1 MLQKK
6 DDKFAVLGY
15 AGRMKYEYEL
25 ISHNYIRG
33 FHLFLV
39 RILYRTPHL
48 HREFEVNLI
57 LEGTVEILSQ
67 GREYHADE
75 GDFFAFDPYQPHE
88 LRAETGTVLILSIQI
103 SPAFFS
109 GYFPQMESVRFGTEI
124 FHRAE
129 SPRHQEIYRE
139 ILKTTASYCEK
150 TPFYELD
157 CARCINALFRLLL
170 DVSAFT
176 VVSEAERPAQRVR
189 QERVRYLAERIEGG
203 FCEKLLLGDL
213 AKELG
218 IDLYY
223 LSHFFREHFGLSFQE
238 YLAKLRCEKARRE
251 LLLTDRS
258 LLDISISC
266 GFSSPK
272 YFQRAF
278 EKQYGASPKEYR
290 KQAPRQIG
298 EQPAASVFTSQEFLS
313 DRESLEIVRRLLA
326 SP

>member
-1 MLQKK
+1 
-6 DDKFAVLGY
+6 
-15 AGRMKYEYEL
+15 MKYEYEL
-25 ISHNYIRG
+25 ISHSYIRG

-57 LEGTVEILSQ
+57 LDGSVEILSQ
-67 GREYHADE
+67 GREYHAE
-75 GDFFAFDPYQPHE
+75 TGDFFVFDPYQPHE
-88 LRAETGTVLILSIQI
+88 LRAREGTVLILSIQI

-109 GYFPQMESVRFGTEI
+109 DYFPQMESVRFGTEI
-124 FHRAE
+124 FHRAA
-129 SPRHQEIYRE
+129 SPRHQQLYRQLLE
-139 ILKTTASYCEK
+139 LTCCYCQK
-150 TPFYELD
+150 APFYELD
-157 CARCINALFRLLL
+157 CAGNINALFRALL

-176 VVSEAERPAQRVR
+176 VVSEAERPAQRAR

-203 FCEKLLLGDL
+203 FSEKLLLGDL

-218 IDLYY
+218 VDLYY

-258 LLDISISC
+258 LLDISLSC

-278 EKQYGASPKEYR
+278 QKQYGATPREYR
-290 KQAPRQIG
+290 RQAPRETG
-298 EQPAASVFTSQEFLS
+298 ELPAASVLTSQKFLS
-313 DRESLEIVRRLLA
+313 DQESLRVVQRLLEQG
-326 SP
+326 

>member
-1 MLQKK
+1 
-6 DDKFAVLGY
+6 
-15 AGRMKYEYEL
+15 MKYEYEL

-57 LEGTVEILSQ
+57 LDGSVEILSQ
-67 GREYHADE
+67 GRGYHAGT
-75 GDFFAFDPYQPHE
+75 GDFFVFDPYQPHE
-88 LRAETGTVLILSIQI
+88 LRAREGTVLILSIQI

-109 GYFPQMESVRFGTEI
+109 DYFPQMESVRFGTEI
-124 FHRAE
+124 FHRAA
-129 SPRHQEIYRE
+129 SPRHQQLYRQLLE
-139 ILKTTASYCEK
+139 LTCCYRQKA
-150 TPFYELD
+150 PFYELD
-157 CARCINALFRLLL
+157 CARDINALFRALL

-176 VVSEAERPAQRVR
+176 VVSEAERPAQRAR

-203 FCEKLLLGDL
+203 FSEKLLLGDL

-218 IDLYY
+218 VDLYY

-258 LLDISISC
+258 LLDISLSC

-278 EKQYGASPKEYR
+278 QKQYGATPKEYR
-290 KQAPRQIG
+290 RQAPRETG
-298 EQPAASVFTSQEFLS
+298 ELPAASVLTSQEFLS
-313 DRESLEIVRRLLA
+313 DQESLRVVQRLLERG
-326 SP
+326 

>member
-1 MLQKK
+1 
-6 DDKFAVLGY
+6 
-15 AGRMKYEYEL
+15 MKYEYEL

-57 LEGTVEILSQ
+57 LDGSVEIFSQ
-67 GREYHADE
+67 GRGYHAGT
-75 GDFFAFDPYQPHE
+75 GDFFVFDTYQPHE
-88 LRAETGTVLILSIQI
+88 LRAREGTVLILSIQI

-109 GYFPQMESVRFGTEI
+109 DYFPQMESVRFGTEI
-124 FHRAE
+124 FHRAA
-129 SPRHQEIYRE
+129 SPRHQQLYRQLLE
-139 ILKTTASYCEK
+139 LTCCYCQK
-150 TPFYELD
+150 APFYELD
-157 CARCINALFRLLL
+157 CARDINALFRALL

-176 VVSEAERPAQRVR
+176 VVSEAERPAQRAR

-203 FCEKLLLGDL
+203 FSEKLLLGDL

-218 IDLYY
+218 VDLYY

-258 LLDISISC
+258 LLDISLSC

-278 EKQYGASPKEYR
+278 QKQYGATPKEYR
-290 KQAPRQIG
+290 RQAPRETG
-298 EQPAASVFTSQEFLS
+298 ELPAASVLTSQEFLS
-313 DRESLEIVRRLLA
+313 DQESLRVVQRLLERG
-326 SP
+326 

>member
-1 MLQKK
+1 
-6 DDKFAVLGY
+6 
-15 AGRMKYEYEL
+15 MKYEYEL

-57 LEGTVEILSQ
+57 LDGSVEILSQ
-67 GREYHADE
+67 GREYHAE
-75 GDFFAFDPYQPHE
+75 TGDFFVFDPYQPHE
-88 LRAETGTVLILSIQI
+88 LRAREGTVLILSIQI

-109 GYFPQMESVRFGTEI
+109 DYFPQMESVRFGTEI
-124 FHRAE
+124 FHRAA
-129 SPRHQEIYRE
+129 SPRHQQLYRQLLE
-139 ILKTTASYCEK
+139 LTCCYCQK
-150 TPFYELD
+150 APFYELD
-157 CARCINALFRLLL
+157 CAGNINALFRALL

-176 VVSEAERPAQRVR
+176 VVSEAERPAQRAR

-203 FCEKLLLGDL
+203 FSEKLLLGDL

-218 IDLYY
+218 VEHYY
-223 LSHFFREHFGLSFQE
+223 VSPFFLQHFGLSFQE

-258 LLDISISC
+258 LLDISLSC

-278 EKQYGASPKEYR
+278 QKQYGATPREYR
-290 KQAPRQIG
+290 RQAPRETG
-298 EQPAASVFTSQEFLS
+298 ELPAASVLTSQKFLS
-313 DRESLEIVRRLLA
+313 GQESLRVVQRLLEQG
-326 SP
+326 

>member
-1 MLQKK
+1 
-6 DDKFAVLGY
+6 
-15 AGRMKYEYEL
+15 MKYEYEL

-57 LEGTVEILSQ
+57 LDGSVEILSQ
-67 GREYHADE
+67 GREYHAE
-75 GDFFAFDPYQPHE
+75 TGDFFVFDPYQPHE
-88 LRAETGTVLILSIQI
+88 LRAREGTVLILSIQI

-109 GYFPQMESVRFGTEI
+109 DYFPQLESVRFGTEI
-124 FHRAE
+124 FHRAA
-129 SPRHQEIYRE
+129 SPRHQQLYRQLLE
-139 ILKTTASYCEK
+139 LTCCYCQK
-150 TPFYELD
+150 APFYELD
-157 CARCINALFRLLL
+157 CAGNINALFRALL

-176 VVSEAERPAQRVR
+176 VVSEAERPAQRAR

-203 FCEKLLLGDL
+203 FSEKLLLGDL

-218 IDLYY
+218 VDLYY

-258 LLDISISC
+258 LLDISLSC

-278 EKQYGASPKEYR
+278 QKQYGATPREYR
-290 KQAPRQIG
+290 RQAPRETG
-298 EQPAASVFTSQEFLS
+298 ELPAASVLTSQKFLS
-313 DRESLEIVRRLLA
+313 DQESLRVVQRLLEQG
-326 SP
+326 

>member
-1 MLQKK
+1 
-6 DDKFAVLGY
+6 
-15 AGRMKYEYEL
+15 MKYEYEL

-57 LEGTVEILSQ
+57 LDGSVEILSQ
-67 GREYHADE
+67 GREYHAE
-75 GDFFAFDPYQPHE
+75 TGDFFVFDPYQPHE
-88 LRAETGTVLILSIQI
+88 LRAREGTVLILSIQI

-109 GYFPQMESVRFGTEI
+109 DYFPQMESVRFGTEI
-124 FHRAE
+124 FHRAA
-129 SPRHQEIYRE
+129 SPRHQQLYRQLLE
-139 ILKTTASYCEK
+139 LTCCYCQK
-150 TPFYELD
+150 APFYELD
-157 CARCINALFRLLL
+157 CAGNINALFRALL

-176 VVSEAERPAQRVR
+176 VVSEAERPAQRAR
-189 QERVRYLAERIEGG
+189 QVRVRYLAERIEGG
-203 FCEKLLLGDL
+203 FSEKLLLGDL

-218 IDLYY
+218 VDLYY

-258 LLDISISC
+258 LLDISLSC

-278 EKQYGASPKEYR
+278 QKQYGATPREYR
-290 KQAPRQIG
+290 RQAPRETG
-298 EQPAASVFTSQEFLS
+298 ELPAASVLTSQKFLS
-313 DRESLEIVRRLLA
+313 DQESLRVVQRLLEQG
-326 SP
+326 

>member
-1 MLQKK
+1 
-6 DDKFAVLGY
+6 
-15 AGRMKYEYEL
+15 MKYEYEL

-57 LEGTVEILSQ
+57 LDGSVEIFSQ
-67 GREYHADE
+67 GRGYHAGT
-75 GDFFAFDPYQPHE
+75 GDFFVFDPYQPHE
-88 LRAETGTVLILSIQI
+88 LRAREGTVLILSIQI

-109 GYFPQMESVRFGTEI
+109 DYFPQMESVRFGTEI
-124 FHRAE
+124 FHRAA
-129 SPRHQEIYRE
+129 SPRHQQLYRQLLE
-139 ILKTTASYCEK
+139 LTCCYCQK
-150 TPFYELD
+150 APFYELD
-157 CARCINALFRLLL
+157 CARDINALFRALL

-176 VVSEAERPAQRVR
+176 VVSEAERPAQRAR

-203 FCEKLLLGDL
+203 FSEKLLLGDL

-218 IDLYY
+218 VDLYY

-258 LLDISISC
+258 LLDISLSC

-278 EKQYGASPKEYR
+278 QKQYGATPKEYR
-290 KQAPRQIG
+290 RQAPRETG
-298 EQPAASVFTSQEFLS
+298 ELPAASVLTSQEFLS
-313 DRESLEIVRRLLA
+313 DQESLRVVQRLLERG
-326 SP
+326 

>member
-1 MLQKK
+1 
-6 DDKFAVLGY
+6 
-15 AGRMKYEYEL
+15 MKYEYEL

-57 LEGTVEILSQ
+57 LDGSVEILSQ
-67 GREYHADE
+67 GREYHAE
-75 GDFFAFDPYQPHE
+75 TGDFFVFDPYQPHE
-88 LRAETGTVLILSIQI
+88 LRAREGTVLILSIQI

-109 GYFPQMESVRFGTEI
+109 DYFPQMESVRFGREI
-124 FHRAE
+124 FHRAA
-129 SPRHQEIYRE
+129 SPRHQQLYRQLLE
-139 ILKTTASYCEK
+139 LTCCYCQK
-150 TPFYELD
+150 APFYELD
-157 CARCINALFRLLL
+157 CAGNINALFRALL

-176 VVSEAERPAQRVR
+176 VVSEAERPAQRAR

-203 FCEKLLLGDL
+203 FSEKLLLGDL

-218 IDLYY
+218 VDLYY

-258 LLDISISC
+258 LLDISLSC

-278 EKQYGASPKEYR
+278 QKQYGATPREYR
-290 KQAPRQIG
+290 RQAPRETG
-298 EQPAASVFTSQEFLS
+298 ELPAASVLTSQKFLS
-313 DRESLEIVRRLLA
+313 DQESLRVVQRLLEQG
-326 SP
+326 

>member
-1 MLQKK
+1 
-6 DDKFAVLGY
+6 
-15 AGRMKYEYEL
+15 MKYEYEL

-57 LEGTVEILSQ
+57 LDGSVEILSQ
-67 GREYHADE
+67 GREYHAE
-75 GDFFAFDPYQPHE
+75 TGDFFVFDPYQPHE
-88 LRAETGTVLILSIQI
+88 LRAREGTVLILSIQI

-109 GYFPQMESVRFGTEI
+109 DYFPQMESVRFGTEI
-124 FHRAE
+124 FHRAA
-129 SPRHQEIYRE
+129 SPRHQQLYRQLLE
-139 ILKTTASYCEK
+139 LTCCYCQK
-150 TPFYELD
+150 APFYELD
-157 CARCINALFRLLL
+157 CAGNINALFRALL

-176 VVSEAERPAQRVR
+176 VVSEAERPAQRAR

-203 FCEKLLLGDL
+203 FSEKLLLGDL

-218 IDLYY
+218 VDLYY

-258 LLDISISC
+258 LLDISLSC

-278 EKQYGASPKEYR
+278 QKQYGATPREYR
-290 KQAPRQIG
+290 RQAPRETG
-298 EQPAASVFTSQEFLS
+298 ELPAASVLTSQKFLS
-313 DRESLEIVRRLLA
+313 DQESLRVVQRLLE
-326 SP
+326 

>member
-1 MLQKK
+1 
-6 DDKFAVLGY
+6 
-15 AGRMKYEYEL
+15 MKYEYEL

-57 LEGTVEILSQ
+57 LDGSVEILSQ
-67 GREYHADE
+67 GREYHAE
-75 GDFFAFDPYQPHE
+75 TGDFFVFDPYQPHE
-88 LRAETGTVLILSIQI
+88 LRAREGTVLILSIQI

-109 GYFPQMESVRFGTEI
+109 DYFPQMESVRFGTEI
-124 FHRAE
+124 FHRAA
-129 SPRHQEIYRE
+129 SPRHQQLYRQLLE
-139 ILKTTASYCEK
+139 LTCCYCQK
-150 TPFYELD
+150 APFYELD
-157 CARCINALFRLLL
+157 CAGNINALFRALL

-176 VVSEAERPAQRVR
+176 VVSEAERPAQRAR

-203 FCEKLLLGDL
+203 FSEKLLLGDL

-218 IDLYY
+218 VDLYY

-258 LLDISISC
+258 LLDISLSC

-278 EKQYGASPKEYR
+278 QKQYGATPREYR
-290 KQAPRQIG
+290 RQAPRETG
-298 EQPAASVFTSQEFLS
+298 ELPAASVLTSQKFLR
-313 DRESLEIVRRLLA
+313 DQESLRVVQRLLEQG
-326 SP
+326 

>member
-1 MLQKK
+1 
-6 DDKFAVLGY
+6 
-15 AGRMKYEYEL
+15 MKYEYEL

-57 LEGTVEILSQ
+57 LDGSVEILSQ
-67 GREYHADE
+67 GREYHAE
-75 GDFFAFDPYQPHE
+75 TGDFFVFDPYQPHE
-88 LRAETGTVLILSIQI
+88 LRAREGTVLILSIQI

-109 GYFPQMESVRFGTEI
+109 DYFPQMESVRFGTEI
-124 FHRAE
+124 FHRAA
-129 SPRHQEIYRE
+129 SPRHQQLYRQLLE
-139 ILKTTASYCEK
+139 LTCCYCQK
-150 TPFYELD
+150 APFYELD
-157 CARCINALFRLLL
+157 CAGNINALFRALL

-176 VVSEAERPAQRVR
+176 VVSEAERPAQRAR
-189 QERVRYLAERIEGG
+189 QERVRYLAERIVGG
-203 FCEKLLLGDL
+203 FSEKLLLGDL

-218 IDLYY
+218 VDLYY

-258 LLDISISC
+258 LLDISLSC

-278 EKQYGASPKEYR
+278 QKQYGATPREYR
-290 KQAPRQIG
+290 RQAPRETG
-298 EQPAASVFTSQEFLS
+298 ELPAASVLTSQKFLS
-313 DRESLEIVRRLLA
+313 DQESLRVVQRLLEQG
-326 SP
+326 

>member
-1 MLQKK
+1 
-6 DDKFAVLGY
+6 
-15 AGRMKYEYEL
+15 MKYEYEL

-57 LEGTVEILSQ
+57 LDGSVEILSQ
-67 GREYHADE
+67 GRGYHAE
-75 GDFFAFDPYQPHE
+75 TGDFFVFDPYQPHE
-88 LRAETGTVLILSIQI
+88 LRAREGTVLILSIQI

-109 GYFPQMESVRFGTEI
+109 DYFPQMESVRFGTEI
-124 FHRAE
+124 FHRAA
-129 SPRHQEIYRE
+129 SPRHQQLYRQLLE
-139 ILKTTASYCEK
+139 LTCCYCQK
-150 TPFYELD
+150 APFYELD
-157 CARCINALFRLLL
+157 CAGNINALFRALL

-176 VVSEAERPAQRVR
+176 VVSEAERPAQRAR

-203 FCEKLLLGDL
+203 FSEKLLLGDL

-218 IDLYY
+218 VDLYY

-258 LLDISISC
+258 LLDISLSC

-278 EKQYGASPKEYR
+278 QKQYGATPREYR
-290 KQAPRQIG
+290 RQAPWETG
-298 EQPAASVFTSQEFLS
+298 ELPAASVLTSQKFLS
-313 DRESLEIVRRLLA
+313 DQESLRVVQRLLE
-326 SP
+326 

>member
-1 MLQKK
+1 
-6 DDKFAVLGY
+6 
-15 AGRMKYEYEL
+15 MKYEYEL

-57 LEGTVEILSQ
+57 LDGSVEILSQ
-67 GREYHADE
+67 GRGYHAE
-75 GDFFAFDPYQPHE
+75 TGDFFVFDPYQPHE
-88 LRAETGTVLILSIQI
+88 LRAREGTVLILSIQI

-109 GYFPQMESVRFGTEI
+109 DYFPQMESVRFGTEI
-124 FHRAE
+124 FHRAA
-129 SPRHQEIYRE
+129 SPRHQQLYRQLLE
-139 ILKTTASYCEK
+139 LTCCYCQK
-150 TPFYELD
+150 APFYELD
-157 CARCINALFRLLL
+157 CARDINALFRALL

-176 VVSEAERPAQRVR
+176 VVSEAERPAQRAR

-203 FCEKLLLGDL
+203 FSEKLLLGDL

-218 IDLYY
+218 VDLYY

-258 LLDISISC
+258 LLDISLSC

-278 EKQYGASPKEYR
+278 QKQYGATPREYR
-290 KQAPRQIG
+290 RQAPRETG
-298 EQPAASVFTSQEFLS
+298 ELPAASVLTSQKFLS
-313 DRESLEIVRRLLA
+313 DQESLRVVQRLLE
-326 SP
+326 

>member
-1 MLQKK
+1 
-6 DDKFAVLGY
+6 
-15 AGRMKYEYEL
+15 MKYEYEL

-57 LEGTVEILSQ
+57 LDGSVEILSQ
-67 GREYHADE
+67 GREYHAE
-75 GDFFAFDPYQPHE
+75 TGDFFVFDPYQPHE
-88 LRAETGTVLILSIQI
+88 LRAREGTVLILSIQI

-109 GYFPQMESVRFGTEI
+109 DYFPQMQSVRFGTEI
-124 FHRAE
+124 FHRAA
-129 SPRHQEIYRE
+129 SPRHQQLYRQLLE
-139 ILKTTASYCEK
+139 LTCCYCQK
-150 TPFYELD
+150 APFYELD
-157 CARCINALFRLLL
+157 CAGNINALFRALL

-176 VVSEAERPAQRVR
+176 VVSEAERPAQRAR

-203 FCEKLLLGDL
+203 FSEKLLLGDL

-218 IDLYY
+218 VDLYY

-258 LLDISISC
+258 LLDISLSC

-278 EKQYGASPKEYR
+278 QKQYGATPREYR
-290 KQAPRQIG
+290 RQAPRETG
-298 EQPAASVFTSQEFLS
+298 ELPAASVLTSQKFLS
-313 DRESLEIVRRLLA
+313 DQESLRVVQRLLEQG
-326 SP
+326 

>member
-1 MLQKK
+1 
-6 DDKFAVLGY
+6 
-15 AGRMKYEYEL
+15 MKYEYEL

-57 LEGTVEILSQ
+57 LDGSVEILSQ
-67 GREYHADE
+67 GREYHAE
-75 GDFFAFDPYQPHE
+75 TGDFFVFDPYQPHE
-88 LRAETGTVLILSIQI
+88 LRAREGTVLILSIQI

-109 GYFPQMESVRFGTEI
+109 DYFPQMESVRFGTEI
-124 FHRAE
+124 FHRAA
-129 SPRHQEIYRE
+129 SPRHQQLYRQLLE
-139 ILKTTASYCEK
+139 LTCCYCQK
-150 TPFYELD
+150 APFYELD
-157 CARCINALFRLLL
+157 CAGNINALFRALL
-170 DVSAFT
+170 DVSAFM
-176 VVSEAERPAQRVR
+176 VVSEAERPAQRAR

-203 FCEKLLLGDL
+203 FSEKLLLGDL

-218 IDLYY
+218 VDLYY

-258 LLDISISC
+258 LLDISLSC

-278 EKQYGASPKEYR
+278 QKQYGATPREYR
-290 KQAPRQIG
+290 RQAPRETG
-298 EQPAASVFTSQEFLS
+298 ELPAASVLTSQKFLS
-313 DRESLEIVRRLLA
+313 DQESLRVVQRLLEQG
-326 SP
+326 

>member
-1 MLQKK
+1 
-6 DDKFAVLGY
+6 
-15 AGRMKYEYEL
+15 MKYEYEL

-57 LEGTVEILSQ
+57 LDGSVEILSQ
-67 GREYHADE
+67 GREYHAE
-75 GDFFAFDPYQPHE
+75 TGDFFVFDPYQPHE
-88 LRAETGTVLILSIQI
+88 LRAREGTVLILSIQI

-109 GYFPQMESVRFGTEI
+109 DYFPQMESVRFGTEI
-124 FHRAE
+124 FHRAA
-129 SPRHQEIYRE
+129 SPRHQQLYRQLLE
-139 ILKTTASYCEK
+139 LTCCYCQK
-150 TPFYELD
+150 APFYELD
-157 CARCINALFRLLL
+157 CAGNINALFRALL

-176 VVSEAERPAQRVR
+176 VVSEAERPAQRAR

-203 FCEKLLLGDL
+203 FSEKLLLGDL

-218 IDLYY
+218 VDLYY

-258 LLDISISC
+258 LLDISLSC

-278 EKQYGASPKEYR
+278 QKQYGATPREYR
-290 KQAPRQIG
+290 RQAPRETG
-298 EQPAASVFTSQEFLS
+298 ELPAASVLTSQTFLS
-313 DRESLEIVRRLLA
+313 DQESLRVVQRLLEQG
-326 SP
+326 

>member
-1 MLQKK
+1 
-6 DDKFAVLGY
+6 
-15 AGRMKYEYEL
+15 MKYEYEL

-57 LEGTVEILSQ
+57 LDGSVEILSQ
-67 GREYHADE
+67 GRGYHAE
-75 GDFFAFDPYQPHE
+75 TGDFFVFDPYQPHE
-88 LRAETGTVLILSIQI
+88 LRAREGTVLILSIQI
-103 SPAFFS
+103 SPTFFS
-109 GYFPQMESVRFGTEI
+109 DYFPQMESVRFGTEI
-124 FHRAE
+124 FHRAA
-129 SPRHQEIYRE
+129 SPRHQQLYRQLLE
-139 ILKTTASYCEK
+139 LTCCYCQK
-150 TPFYELD
+150 APFYELD
-157 CARCINALFRLLL
+157 CARDINALFRALL

-176 VVSEAERPAQRVR
+176 VVSEAERPAQRAR

-203 FCEKLLLGDL
+203 FSEKLLLGDL

-218 IDLYY
+218 VDLYY

-258 LLDISISC
+258 LLDISLSC

-278 EKQYGASPKEYR
+278 QKQYGAAPKEYR
-290 KQAPRQIG
+290 RQAPRETG
-298 EQPAASVFTSQEFLS
+298 ELPAASVLTSQEFLS
-313 DRESLEIVRRLLA
+313 DQESLRVVQRLLERG
-326 SP
+326 

>member
-1 MLQKK
+1 
-6 DDKFAVLGY
+6 
-15 AGRMKYEYEL
+15 MKYEYEL

-57 LEGTVEILSQ
+57 LDGSVEILSQ
-67 GREYHADE
+67 GRGYHAGT
-75 GDFFAFDPYQPHE
+75 GDFFVFDPYQPHE
-88 LRAETGTVLILSIQI
+88 LRAREGTVLILSIQI

-109 GYFPQMESVRFGTEI
+109 DYFPQMESVRFGTEI
-124 FHRAE
+124 FHRAA
-129 SPRHQEIYRE
+129 SPRHQQLYRQLLE
-139 ILKTTASYCEK
+139 LTCCYCQK
-150 TPFYELD
+150 APFYELD
-157 CARCINALFRLLL
+157 CARDINALFRALL

-176 VVSEAERPAQRVR
+176 VVSEAERPAQRAR

-203 FCEKLLLGDL
+203 FSEKLLLGDL

-218 IDLYY
+218 VDLYY

-258 LLDISISC
+258 LLDISLSC

-278 EKQYGASPKEYR
+278 QKQYGATPKEYR
-290 KQAPRQIG
+290 RQAPRETG
-298 EQPAASVFTSQEFLS
+298 ELPAASVLTSQEFLS
-313 DRESLEIVRRLLA
+313 DQESLRVVQRLLERG
-326 SP
+326 

>member
-1 MLQKK
+1 
-6 DDKFAVLGY
+6 
-15 AGRMKYEYEL
+15 MKYEYEL

-57 LEGTVEILSQ
+57 LDGSVEILSQ
-67 GREYHADE
+67 GREYHAE
-75 GDFFAFDPYQPHE
+75 TGDFFVFDPYQPHE
-88 LRAETGTVLILSIQI
+88 LRAREGTVLILSIQI

-109 GYFPQMESVRFGTEI
+109 DYFPQMESVRFGTEI
-124 FHRAE
+124 FHRAA
-129 SPRHQEIYRE
+129 SPRHQQLYRQLLE
-139 ILKTTASYCEK
+139 LTCCYCQK
-150 TPFYELD
+150 APFYELD
-157 CARCINALFRLLL
+157 CAGNINALFRALL

-176 VVSEAERPAQRVR
+176 VVSEAERPAQRAR
-189 QERVRYLAERIEGG
+189 QERVRYLAERVEGG
-203 FCEKLLLGDL
+203 FSEKLLLGDL

-218 IDLYY
+218 VDLYY

-258 LLDISISC
+258 LLDISLSC

-278 EKQYGASPKEYR
+278 QKQYGATPREYR
-290 KQAPRQIG
+290 RQAPRETG
-298 EQPAASVFTSQEFLS
+298 ELPAASVLTSQKFLS
-313 DRESLEIVRRLLA
+313 DQESLRVVQRLLEQG
-326 SP
+326 

>member
-1 MLQKK
+1 
-6 DDKFAVLGY
+6 
-15 AGRMKYEYEL
+15 MKYEYEL

-57 LEGTVEILSQ
+57 LDGSVEILSQ
-67 GREYHADE
+67 GREYHAE
-75 GDFFAFDPYQPHE
+75 TGDFFVFDPYQPHE
-88 LRAETGTVLILSIQI
+88 LRAREGTVLILSIQI

-109 GYFPQMESVRFGTEI
+109 DYFPQMESVRFGTEI
-124 FHRAE
+124 FHRAA
-129 SPRHQEIYRE
+129 SPRHQQLYRQLLE
-139 ILKTTASYCEK
+139 LTCCYCQK
-150 TPFYELD
+150 APFYELD
-157 CARCINALFRLLL
+157 CAGNINALFRALL

-176 VVSEAERPAQRVR
+176 VVSEAERPAQRAR

-203 FCEKLLLGDL
+203 FSEKLLLGDL

-218 IDLYY
+218 VDLYY

-258 LLDISISC
+258 LLDISLSC
-266 GFSSPK
+266 GFSSPT

-278 EKQYGASPKEYR
+278 QKQYGATPREYR
-290 KQAPRQIG
+290 RQAPRETG
-298 EQPAASVFTSQEFLS
+298 ELPAASVLTSQKFRS
-313 DRESLEIVRRLLA
+313 DQESLRVVQRLLEQG
-326 SP
+326 

>member
-1 MLQKK
+1 
-6 DDKFAVLGY
+6 
-15 AGRMKYEYEL
+15 MKYEYEL

-57 LEGTVEILSQ
+57 LDGSVEILSQ
-67 GREYHADE
+67 GREYHAE
-75 GDFFAFDPYQPHE
+75 TGDFFVFDPYQPHE
-88 LRAETGTVLILSIQI
+88 LRAREGTVLILSIQI

-109 GYFPQMESVRFGTEI
+109 DYFPQMESVRFGTEI
-124 FHRAE
+124 FHRAA
-129 SPRHQEIYRE
+129 SPRHQQLYRQLLE
-139 ILKTTASYCEK
+139 LTCCYCQK
-150 TPFYELD
+150 APFYELD
-157 CARCINALFRLLL
+157 CAGNINALFRALL

-176 VVSEAERPAQRVR
+176 VVSEAERPAQRAR

-203 FCEKLLLGDL
+203 YSEKLLLGDL

-218 IDLYY
+218 VDLYY

-258 LLDISISC
+258 LLDISLSC

-278 EKQYGASPKEYR
+278 QKQYGATPREYR
-290 KQAPRQIG
+290 RQAPRETG
-298 EQPAASVFTSQEFLS
+298 ELPAASVLTSQKFLS
-313 DRESLEIVRRLLA
+313 DQESLRVVQRLLDQG
-326 SP
+326 

>member
-1 MLQKK
+1 LQKK
-6 DDKFAVLGY
+6 DDKFAVLEY
-15 AGRMKYEYEL
+15 AGHMKYEYEL

-57 LEGTVEILSQ
+57 LDGSVEILSQ
-67 GREYHADE
+67 GRGYHAE
-75 GDFFAFDPYQPHE
+75 TGDFFVFDPYQPHE
-88 LRAETGTVLILSIQI
+88 LRAREGTVLILSIQI

-109 GYFPQMESVRFGTEI
+109 DYFPQMESVRFGTEI
-124 FHRAE
+124 FHRAA
-129 SPRHQEIYRE
+129 SLRHQQLYRQLLE
-139 ILKTTASYCEK
+139 LTCCYCQK
-150 TPFYELD
+150 APFYELD
-157 CARCINALFRLLL
+157 CARDINALFRALL

-176 VVSEAERPAQRVR
+176 VVSEAERPAQRAR

-203 FCEKLLLGDL
+203 FSEKLLLGDL

-218 IDLYY
+218 VDLYY

-258 LLDISISC
+258 LLDISLSC

-278 EKQYGASPKEYR
+278 QKQYGATPKEYR
-290 KQAPRQIG
+290 RQAPRETG
-298 EQPAASVFTSQEFLS
+298 ELPAASVLTSQEFLS
-313 DRESLEIVRRLLA
+313 DQESLRVVQRLLEQG
-326 SP
+326 

>member
-1 MLQKK
+1 
-6 DDKFAVLGY
+6 
-15 AGRMKYEYEL
+15 MKYEYEL

-57 LEGTVEILSQ
+57 LDGSVEILSQ
-67 GREYHADE
+67 GRGYHAE
-75 GDFFAFDPYQPHE
+75 TGDFFVFDPYQPHE
-88 LRAETGTVLILSIQI
+88 LRAREGTVLILSIQI

-109 GYFPQMESVRFGTEI
+109 DYFPQMESVRFGTEI
-124 FHRAE
+124 FHRAA
-129 SPRHQEIYRE
+129 SLRHQQLYRQLLE
-139 ILKTTASYCEK
+139 LTCCYCQK
-150 TPFYELD
+150 APFYELD
-157 CARCINALFRLLL
+157 CARDINALFRALL

-176 VVSEAERPAQRVR
+176 VVSEAERPAQRAR

-203 FCEKLLLGDL
+203 FSEKLLLGDL

-218 IDLYY
+218 VDLYY

-258 LLDISISC
+258 LLDISLSC

-278 EKQYGASPKEYR
+278 QKQYGATPKEYR
-290 KQAPRQIG
+290 RQAPRETG
-298 EQPAASVFTSQEFLS
+298 ELPAASVLTSQEFLS
-313 DRESLEIVRRLLA
+313 DQESLRVVQRLLEQG
-326 SP
+326 

>member
-1 MLQKK
+1 
-6 DDKFAVLGY
+6 
-15 AGRMKYEYEL
+15 MKYEYEL

-57 LEGTVEILSQ
+57 LDGSVEILSQ
-67 GREYHADE
+67 GREYHAE
-75 GDFFAFDPYQPHE
+75 TGDFFVFDPYQPHE
-88 LRAETGTVLILSIQI
+88 LRAREGTVLILSIQI

-109 GYFPQMESVRFGTEI
+109 DYFPQMESVRFGTEI
-124 FHRAE
+124 FHRAA
-129 SPRHQEIYRE
+129 SPRHQQLYRQLLE
-139 ILKTTASYCEK
+139 LTCCYCQK
-150 TPFYELD
+150 APFYELD
-157 CARCINALFRLLL
+157 CAGNINALFRALL

-176 VVSEAERPAQRVR
+176 VVSEAERPAQRAR
-189 QERVRYLAERIEGG
+189 QERVRYQAERIEGG
-203 FCEKLLLGDL
+203 FSEKLLLGDL

-218 IDLYY
+218 VDLYY

-258 LLDISISC
+258 LLDISLSC

-278 EKQYGASPKEYR
+278 QKQYGATPREYR
-290 KQAPRQIG
+290 RQAQRETG
-298 EQPAASVFTSQEFLS
+298 ELPAASVLTSQKFLS
-313 DRESLEIVRRLLA
+313 DQESLRVVQRLLEQG
-326 SP
+326 

>member
-1 MLQKK
+1 
-6 DDKFAVLGY
+6 
-15 AGRMKYEYEL
+15 MKYEYEL

-57 LEGTVEILSQ
+57 LDGSVEILSQ
-67 GREYHADE
+67 GRGYHAGT
-75 GDFFAFDPYQPHE
+75 GDFFVFDPYQPHE
-88 LRAETGTVLILSIQI
+88 LRAREGTVLILSIQI
-103 SPAFFS
+103 SPSFFS
-109 GYFPQMESVRFGTEI
+109 DYFPQMESVRFGTEI
-124 FHRAE
+124 FHRAA
-129 SPRHQEIYRE
+129 SPRHQQLYRQLLE
-139 ILKTTASYCEK
+139 LTCCYRQKA
-150 TPFYELD
+150 PFYELD
-157 CARCINALFRLLL
+157 CARDINALFRALL

-176 VVSEAERPAQRVR
+176 VVSEAERPAQRAR

-203 FCEKLLLGDL
+203 FSEKLLLGDL

-218 IDLYY
+218 VDLYY

-258 LLDISISC
+258 LLDISLSC

-278 EKQYGASPKEYR
+278 QKQYGATPKEYR
-290 KQAPRQIG
+290 RQAPRETG
-298 EQPAASVFTSQEFLS
+298 ELPAASVLTSQEFLS
-313 DRESLEIVRRLLA
+313 DQESLRVVQRLLERG
-326 SP
+326 

>member
-1 MLQKK
+1 
-6 DDKFAVLGY
+6 
-15 AGRMKYEYEL
+15 MKYEYEL

-57 LEGTVEILSQ
+57 LDGSVEILSQ
-67 GREYHADE
+67 GRGYHAE
-75 GDFFAFDPYQPHE
+75 TGDFFVFDPYQPHE
-88 LRAETGTVLILSIQI
+88 LRAREGTVLILSIQI

-109 GYFPQMESVRFGTEI
+109 DYFPQMESVRFGTEI
-124 FHRAE
+124 FHRAA
-129 SPRHQEIYRE
+129 SPRHQQLYRQLLE
-139 ILKTTASYCEK
+139 LTCCYCQK
-150 TPFYELD
+150 APFYELD
-157 CARCINALFRLLL
+157 CAGNINALFRALLA
-170 DVSAFT
+170 VSAFT
-176 VVSEAERPAQRVR
+176 VVSEAERPAQRAR
-189 QERVRYLAERIEGG
+189 PERVRYLAERIEGG
-203 FCEKLLLGDL
+203 FSEKLLLGDL

-218 IDLYY
+218 VDLYY

-258 LLDISISC
+258 LLDISLSC

-278 EKQYGASPKEYR
+278 QKQYGATPREYR
-290 KQAPRQIG
+290 RQAPRETG
-298 EQPAASVFTSQEFLS
+298 ELPAASVLTSQKFLS
-313 DRESLEIVRRLLA
+313 DQESLRVVQRLLE
-326 SP
+326 

>member
-1 MLQKK
+1 
-6 DDKFAVLGY
+6 
-15 AGRMKYEYEL
+15 MKYEYEL

-57 LEGTVEILSQ
+57 LDGSVEILSQ
-67 GREYHADE
+67 GREYHAE
-75 GDFFAFDPYQPHE
+75 TGDFFVFDPYQPHE
-88 LRAETGTVLILSIQI
+88 LRAREGTVLILSIQI

-109 GYFPQMESVRFGTEI
+109 DYFPQMESVRFGTEI
-124 FHRAE
+124 FHRAA
-129 SPRHQEIYRE
+129 SPRHQQLYRQLLE
-139 ILKTTASYCEK
+139 LTCCYCQK
-150 TPFYELD
+150 APFYELD
-157 CARCINALFRLLL
+157 CAGNINALFRALL

-176 VVSEAERPAQRVR
+176 VVSEAERPAQRAR

-203 FCEKLLLGDL
+203 FSEKLLLGDL

-218 IDLYY
+218 VDLYY

-258 LLDISISC
+258 LLDISLSC

-272 YFQRAF
+272 YFQPGFSKAVRSHAQGVPPSGPAGDWGAARRFRAHLS
-278 EKQYGASPKEYR
+278 E
-290 KQAPRQIG
+290 I
-298 EQPAASVFTSQEFLS
+298 SQ
-313 DRESLEIVRRLLA
+313 
-326 SP
+326 

>member
-1 MLQKK
+1 
-6 DDKFAVLGY
+6 
-15 AGRMKYEYEL
+15 MKYEYEL

-57 LEGTVEILSQ
+57 LDGSVEILSQ
-67 GREYHADE
+67 GRGYHAGT
-75 GDFFAFDPYQPHE
+75 GDFFVFDPYQPHE
-88 LRAETGTVLILSIQI
+88 LRAREGTVLILSIQI

-109 GYFPQMESVRFGTEI
+109 DYFPQMESVRFGTEI
-124 FHRAE
+124 FHRAA
-129 SPRHQEIYRE
+129 SPRHQQLYRQLLE
-139 ILKTTASYCEK
+139 LTCCYCQK
-150 TPFYELD
+150 APFYELD
-157 CARCINALFRLLL
+157 CARDINALFRALL

-176 VVSEAERPAQRVR
+176 VVSEAERPAQRAR

-203 FCEKLLLGDL
+203 FSEKLLLGDL

-218 IDLYY
+218 VDLYY

-258 LLDISISC
+258 LLDISLSC

-278 EKQYGASPKEYR
+278 QKQYGATPKEYR
-290 KQAPRQIG
+290 RQAPRETG
-298 EQPAASVFTSQEFLS
+298 ELPAASVLTSQEFLS
-313 DRESLEIVRRLLA
+313 DQESLRVVQRLL
-326 SP
+326 

>member
-1 MLQKK
+1 
-6 DDKFAVLGY
+6 
-15 AGRMKYEYEL
+15 MKYEYEL

-57 LEGTVEILSQ
+57 LDGSVEILSQ
-67 GREYHADE
+67 GREYHAE
-75 GDFFAFDPYQPHE
+75 TGDFFVFDPYQPHE
-88 LRAETGTVLILSIQI
+88 LRAREGTVLILSIQI

-109 GYFPQMESVRFGTEI
+109 DYFPQMESVRFGTEI
-124 FHRAE
+124 SHRAA
-129 SPRHQEIYRE
+129 SPRHQQLYRQLLE
-139 ILKTTASYCEK
+139 LTCCYCQK
-150 TPFYELD
+150 APFYELD
-157 CARCINALFRLLL
+157 CAGNINALFRALL

-176 VVSEAERPAQRVR
+176 VVSEAERPAQRAR

-203 FCEKLLLGDL
+203 FSEKLLLGDL

-218 IDLYY
+218 VDLYY

-258 LLDISISC
+258 LLDISLSC

-278 EKQYGASPKEYR
+278 QKQYGATPREYR
-290 KQAPRQIG
+290 RQAPRETG
-298 EQPAASVFTSQEFLS
+298 ELPAASVLTSQKFLS
-313 DRESLEIVRRLLA
+313 DQESLRVVQRLLEQG
-326 SP
+326 

>member
-1 MLQKK
+1 
-6 DDKFAVLGY
+6 
-15 AGRMKYEYEL
+15 MKYEYEL

-57 LEGTVEILSQ
+57 LDGSVEILSQ
-67 GREYHADE
+67 GRGYHAE
-75 GDFFAFDPYQPHE
+75 TGDFFVFDPYQPHE
-88 LRAETGTVLILSIQI
+88 LRAREGTVLILSIQI
-103 SPAFFS
+103 SPTFFS
-109 GYFPQMESVRFGTEI
+109 DYFPQMESVRFGTEI
-124 FHRAE
+124 FHRAA
-129 SPRHQEIYRE
+129 SPRHQQLYRQLLE
-139 ILKTTASYCEK
+139 LTCCYCQK
-150 TPFYELD
+150 APFYELD
-157 CARCINALFRLLL
+157 CARDINALFRALL

-176 VVSEAERPAQRVR
+176 VVSEAERPAQRAR

-203 FCEKLLLGDL
+203 FSEKLLLGDL

-218 IDLYY
+218 VDLYY

-258 LLDISISC
+258 LLDISLSC

-278 EKQYGASPKEYR
+278 QKQYGATPKEYR
-290 KQAPRQIG
+290 RQAPRETG
-298 EQPAASVFTSQEFLS
+298 ELPAASVLTSQEFLS
-313 DRESLEIVRRLLA
+313 DQESLRVVQRLLERG
-326 SP
+326 

>member
-1 MLQKK
+1 
-6 DDKFAVLGY
+6 
-15 AGRMKYEYEL
+15 MKYEYEL

-57 LEGTVEILSQ
+57 LDGSVEILSQ
-67 GREYHADE
+67 GRGYHAGT
-75 GDFFAFDPYQPHE
+75 GDFFVFDPYQPHE
-88 LRAETGTVLILSIQI
+88 LRARERTVLILSIQI

-109 GYFPQMESVRFGTEI
+109 DYFPQMESVRFGTET
-124 FHRAE
+124 FHRAA
-129 SPRHQEIYRE
+129 SPRHQQLYRQLLE
-139 ILKTTASYCEK
+139 LTCCYCQK
-150 TPFYELD
+150 APFYELD
-157 CARCINALFRLLL
+157 CARDINALFRALL

-176 VVSEAERPAQRVR
+176 VVSEAERPAQRAR

-203 FCEKLLLGDL
+203 FSEKLLLGDL

-218 IDLYY
+218 VDLYY

-258 LLDISISC
+258 LLDISLSC

-278 EKQYGASPKEYR
+278 QKQYGATPKEYR
-290 KQAPRQIG
+290 RQAPRETG
-298 EQPAASVFTSQEFLS
+298 ELPAASVLTSQEFLS
-313 DRESLEIVRRLLA
+313 DQESLRVVQRLLERG
-326 SP
+326 